1 MTEET
6 KTVAEAHDAQVA
18 QAAAKAEE
26 LQNATKSEAPA
37 QEPQG
42 KELNIQDLAAMRTLI
57 DVASARGAFRPGEM
71 VTVGTLY
78 DKLNGFLEEVQKQAE
93 AAKAAQEAQPKG

>member
-42 KELNIQDLAAMRTLI
+42 KELTFKILPLC
-57 DVASARGAFRPGEM
+57 VH
-71 VTVGTLY
+71 
-78 DKLNGFLEEVQKQAE
+78 
-93 AAKAAQEAQPKG
+93 

>member
-1 MTEET
+1 MTEE
-6 KTVAEAHDAQVA
+6 KTIAQAHDEQVA
-18 QAAAKAEE
+18 AAAAQAEE
-26 LQNATKSEAPA
+26 LQNATQAEAA
-37 QEPQG
+37 QSDA

-78 DKLNGFLEEVQKQAE
+78 DKLNGFLNEVQKQAE
-93 AAKAAQEAQPKG
+93 AAKAAQEAQAQG